1 VNLAPFVRSAA
12 LALSLGVA
20 ADCAS
25 HAPPIRDAARIRA
38 FCGSMQ
44 ARQTGIDSVISSTD
58 DRLLDEH
65 PTDAEVMRSV
75 GTADGVVA
83 YWNAQP
89 LALPRVSVA
98 LGETDGYVRVDAAAI
113 PPSPDATVSRRIY
126 LLVRDR
132 GVKRWIAMN
141 AYDVQSVCVEGRK
154 DV

>member
-1 VNLAPFVRSAA
+1 MSRAPLARSAA
-12 LALSLGVA
+12 FALSLGA
-20 ADCAS
+20 ATGCVS
-25 HAPPIRDAARIRA
+25 HAPPIRDAVRIRA
-38 FCGSMQ
+38 YCGSMQ

-58 DRLLDEH
+58 DRLLDER
-65 PTDAEVMRSV
+65 PTDAEVMRAV

-89 LALPRVSVA
+89 LALPRVSEA
-98 LGETDGYVRVDAAAI
+98 LGETDGYARVDAAAI
-113 PPSPDATVSRRIY
+113 PPAPDATVSRRIY
-126 LLVRDR
+126 LRVSDH

>member
-1 VNLAPFVRSAA
+1 VSRTPLARSAA
-12 LALSLGVA
+12 FALLLVA
-20 ADCAS
+20 ASGCVS
-25 HAPPIRDAARIRA
+25 HAPPIRDAVRIRA
-38 FCGSMQ
+38 YCGSMQ

-58 DRLLDEH
+58 DRLLDER
-65 PTDAEVMRSV
+65 PTDADVMRAV

-89 LALPRVSVA
+89 LALPRVSQA
-98 LGETDGYVRVDAAAI
+98 LGETDGYARVDAAAI
-113 PPSPDATVSRRIY
+113 PPAPDATVSRRIY
-126 LLVRDR
+126 LRVSDH